1 MRYRGICKLQQY
13 IISSFISEY
22 GGGNKAAVVFDNL
35 GLSDCQMLELAKK
48 NNFSETAFIDFGNSD
63 EDKFSIRYFTPSEE
77 VDICGHA
84 ALASFQVLKQ
94 LGYIKSKTAYHL
106 TKAGE
111 LKVLLEDNTILIE
124 MKRPEVALQLTKET
138 IMKTT
143 DICEAKIIPG
153 KNGLVD
159 VISTGLKD
167 IILEVDG
174 IETLKNMNIIKD
186 KMIEVCKEYELI
198 GMHVVSRETIEPNSD
213 FCCRNFA
220 PAVGIDEESATG
232 TSNASLL
239 YYIIRNSNDFDY
251 NKTYKIEQGYFMNSP
266 SNIYVKADRETG
278 SIFVGG
284 IAKADRIEE
293 VSL

>member
-1 MRYRGICKLQQY
+1 MQQY
-13 IISSFISEY
+13 ILSSFISEC
-22 GGGNKAAVVFDNL
+22 GGGNKAAVVFDDL
-35 GLSDCQMLELAKK
+35 GLSCWQMLEIAKK
-48 NNFSETAFIDFGNSD
+48 NNFSETAFIDFRNSKD
-63 EDKFSIRYFTPSEE
+63 NKFSIRYFTPTEE

-94 LGYIKSKTAYHL
+94 LGYLKEKTAYHL

-111 LKVLLEDNTILIE
+111 LKVLLEVDKILIE
-124 MKRPEVALQLTKET
+124 MKRPEVIMQLTKET
-138 IMKTT
+138 VMNATDLHKTN
-143 DICEAKIIPG
+143 IITG
-153 KNGLVD
+153 KNELID

-174 IETLKNMNIIKD
+174 IETLKNMNILKEE
-186 KMIEVCKEYELI
+186 MIEVCKEYELV
-198 GMHVVSRETIEPNSD
+198 GMHVVSRETIEPGSD

-239 YYIIRNSNDFDY
+239 YYIIRNSNDFNY
-251 NKTYKIEQGYFMNSP
+251 SKTYRIEQGYFMGSP
-266 SNIYVKADRETG
+266 SNIYAKADKNTG

-284 IAKADRIEE
+284 NAKIEKAEE
-293 VSL
+293 VIL